1 MESGAPGRLNTRQ
14 GFVVKNT
21 VSEQIGLDTC
31 AELDLDTGELTVLQ
45 GHEDG
50 HGATVQPN
58 GILLLVQFLSDHA
71 LVIAQHIQKV
81 SE

>member
-1 MESGAPGRLNTRQ
+1 M
-14 GFVVKNT
+14 KNI
-21 VSEQIGLDTC
+21 VSERIGPETC

-45 GHEDG
+45 GVEDG
-50 HGATVQPN
+50 HGATVQAN

-71 LVIAQHIQKV
+71 LVIAEHIQKV

>member
-1 MESGAPGRLNTRQ
+1 M
-14 GFVVKNT
+14 KNI
-21 VSEQIGLDTC
+21 VSEQIGPETC

-58 GILLLVQFLSDHA
+58 GILLLAQFLSDHA
-71 LVIAQHIQKV
+71 RVIAQHIEKV